1 MEFDYLIVGNGIA
14 GLSMALKVS
23 PEHTVAI
30 LAKNDFPESNS
41 AYAQGGVASVWSAE
55 DSFES
60 HVQDTLKA
68 GVGLCDVTAVE
79 TVVREGPQRVREL
92 ISAGTQFS
100 KEEGSEGADYDLGL
114 EGGHSHRRILHAADA
129 TGREIIRALL
139 QAVRLRRNVTFL
151 EKHIAIDL
159 LVSSGGRG
167 RECWG
172 AYVLDQHTGEVK
184 TIHAQITALCSG
196 GAGKVYLYTSNPDVA
211 TGDGVAMAFRAG
223 VPIANMEFF
232 QFHPTCLF
240 HPDAKS
246 FLISEALRG
255 EGGILRR
262 PGGAPF
268 MRRYHPLAELAP
280 RDIVARAIDCE
291 MKQNGLAYVEL
302 DVSHLEAGY
311 LRRRFPTIFS
321 RCQRFG
327 VDLTKQA
334 IPVVPAAHYMCG
346 GVVTD
351 LHGRTKVRRLF
362 AVGEV
367 AMTGVHGANR
377 LASNSLLEALVFAH
391 RAAESA
397 AAILVESNYSRPSF
411 PDWNPGAAVRS
422 NERVVLTHTWEEV
435 RRLMWDYVGV
445 IRSDA
450 GLGRARR
457 RLDIIRE
464 EIRDYYWEYLVTA
477 DLVELRNLV
486 TVSQLVIDCAS
497 IRKETRGLHASHDYP
512 EDGNANWAK
521 NTIVNFSESSRQI
534 APIDFLWD
542 DRPKAKGNDL

>member
-14 GLSMALKVS
+14 GLSMGLKVS
-23 PEHTVAI
+23 PERTVAI
-30 LAKNDFPESNS
+30 LAKDVLPESNS
-41 AYAQGGVASVWSAE
+41 AYAQGGIASVWSAE

-60 HVQDTLKA
+60 HVQDTLAA
-68 GVGLCDVTAVE
+68 GAGLCNLPAVE

-92 ISAGTQFS
+92 ILAGTEFS
-100 KEEGSEGADYDLGL
+100 REGTSVGEDYDLGL

-129 TGREIIRALL
+129 TGQEIIRALL
-139 QAVRLRRNVTFL
+139 QAARLQANVTFL
-151 EKHIAIDL
+151 EKHTAIDL
-159 LVSSGGRG
+159 LVSSRGG
-167 RECWG
+167 EQDCWG
-172 AYVLDQHTGEVK
+172 AYVLDQNTGEIK
-184 TIHAQITALCSG
+184 TIRARITALCTG

-255 EGGILRR
+255 EGGILKR
-262 PGGAPF
+262 PGGDRF
-268 MRRYHPLAELAP
+268 MQRYHPLADLAP

-291 MKQNGLAYVEL
+291 MKQNRLSHVEL
-302 DVSHLEAGY
+302 DISHLDAGY

-321 RCQRFG
+321 RCQKFG

-397 AAILVESNYSRPSF
+397 EAILVESNDYRPSF
-411 PDWNPGAAVRS
+411 PDWNPGTAVRS
-422 NERVVLTHTWEEV
+422 NERIVLTHTWEEV

-450 GLGRARR
+450 GLERAKR

-464 EIRDYYWEYLVTA
+464 EIRDYYWKY
-477 DLVELRNLV
+477 
-486 TVSQLVIDCAS
+486 
-497 IRKETRGLHASHDYP
+497 
-512 EDGNANWAK
+512 
-521 NTIVNFSESSRQI
+521 
-534 APIDFLWD
+534 
-542 DRPKAKGNDL
+542 